1 MKVSIFIVFIYTS
14 FHIYLYINNG
24 SRYNP
29 QSRGTIFALND
40 KNNDYFLSEYAFPLA
55 RKDTRRIITFRKVCR
70 YS

>member
-14 FHIYLYINNG
+14 FHIYLNNG

-29 QSRGTIFALND
+29 QSRGTILND

>member
-14 FHIYLYINNG
+14 FHIYLNNG

>member
-14 FHIYLYINNG
+14 FHIYLNNG
-24 SRYNP
+24 SQYDP